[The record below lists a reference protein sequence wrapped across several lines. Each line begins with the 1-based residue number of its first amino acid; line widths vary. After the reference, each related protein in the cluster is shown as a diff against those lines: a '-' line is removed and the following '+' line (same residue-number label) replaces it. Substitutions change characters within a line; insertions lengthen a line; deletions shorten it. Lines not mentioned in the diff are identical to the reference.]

1 MDLLTSNCT
10 LGPYL
15 WLIWSFLNPTSPKL
29 SFESNIDVI
38 KMIPKF
44 DPKWPLHF
52 LQLWRHNGKKIFKNF
67 QILNLLEIKFHLG
80 HITLV
85 YLNYNKSYEL
95 FPKVSILGPLCG
107 AHLYRLRQSCQLPIY
122 YINWTGYVVIWWEL
136 IELNKVDLLR
146 TEKWLRDLL

>member
-1 MDLLTSNCT
+1 MTSNCT

-52 LQLWRHNGKKIFKNF
+52 LLLWRHNDKKMLENV
-67 QILNLLEIKFHLG
+67 QILNLLEINFHLG

-95 FPKVSILGPLCG
+95 FPKVSILGPLCCPG
-107 AHLYRLRQSCQLPIY
+107 APP
-122 YINWTGYVVIWWEL
+122 VV
-136 IELNKVDLLR
+136 
-146 TEKWLRDLL
+146 EKWNTYQWIFQVMRNVQYTFKLTAAHGK

>member
-1 MDLLTSNCT
+1 MTSNCT

-15 WLIWSFLNPTSPKL
+15 WLIQSFLNPTSPKL
-29 SFESNIDVI
+29 SFESNNDVI

-52 LQLWRHNGKKIFKNF
+52 LLLWRHNDKKMLKDV
-67 QILNLLEIKFHLG
+67 QILNLLEIKFHLS

-95 FPKVSILGPLCG
+95 FPKVSILGPLCLG
-107 AHLYRLRQSCQLPIY
+107 DHLGTTSGPLSV
-122 YINWTGYVVIWWEL
+122 NWDVTDDFTVLWWKF
-136 IELNKVDLLR
+136 KVSLGFLC
-146 TEKWLRDLL
+146 TVMVF